1 MNMNTIVEP
10 EILKELPSFENF
22 FSRIGFK
29 RIDGSIFGLLVL
41 AKKPLTSEEIEQ
53 SLNLSQSAVS
63 LSLKSLAHFGAIET
77 TGDRDNPGAKAKLHS
92 AKEDS
97 LAIVASVFRKREEE
111 IIGDFKN
118 MAQRVLEL
126 SDLPES
132 SGRKKRMQSIITT
145 CEVAESVMNFVITI
159 AHNKSRSEY
168 EAQYEAL
175 VKKLPRAL
183 DMLST
188 GAVPLADFT
197 MALKDNLAEKF
208 KNNLKGIYEKR

>member
-29 RIDGSIFGLLVL
+29 RIDGSVFGLLVL

-53 SLNLSQSAVS
+53 ILNLSQSAVS
-63 LSLKSLAHFGAIET
+63 LSLKTLAHFGAIET

-126 SDLPES
+126 SDHPES
-132 SGRKKRMQSIITT
+132 SGRRKRMQSIITT

-183 DMLST
+183 DMLSN
-188 GAVPLADFT
+188 GAAPLADFT
-197 MALKDNLAEKF
+197 MALKDNLTEKF

>member
-1 MNMNTIVEP
+1 MNTIVEP
-10 EILKELPSFENF
+10 EILKELPSFESF

-29 RIDGSIFGLLVL
+29 RIDGSVFGLLVL

-53 SLNLSQSAVS
+53 ILNLSQSAVS
-63 LSLKSLAHFGAIET
+63 LSLKTLAHFGAIET

-126 SDLPES
+126 SDHPES
-132 SGRKKRMQSIITT
+132 SGRRKRMQSIITT

-168 EAQYEAL
+168 EAQYESL

-183 DMLST
+183 DMLSN
-188 GAVPLADFT
+188 GAAPLADFT
-197 MALKDNLAEKF
+197 MALKDNLTEKF